1 MFKLLVA
8 RWMCK
13 MLSPV
18 QGLKLAPLVV
28 CMPHTPVEVYEA
40 FLTQQLEARASEP
53 SRLPGSGVGRNQ
65 LAMRNLLEA
74 ALSEHGAHA
83 TGLWLTAIA
92 WYANV
97 EDFAMASAVHARALR
112 SLDSPLR
119 DGFAEQ
125 AQVVIRGGRL

>member
-1 MFKLLVA
+1 
-8 RWMCK
+8 
-13 MLSPV
+13 
-18 QGLKLAPLVV
+18 
-28 CMPHTPVEVYEA
+28 MPHTPVEVYEA